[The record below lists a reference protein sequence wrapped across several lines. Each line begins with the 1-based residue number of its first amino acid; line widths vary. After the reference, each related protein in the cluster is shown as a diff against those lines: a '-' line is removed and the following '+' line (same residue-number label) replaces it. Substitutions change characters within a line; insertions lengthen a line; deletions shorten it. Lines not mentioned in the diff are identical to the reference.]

1 MILTREQVPSGINRA
16 LSIAGAA
23 VSVGIGIGSLGYM
36 SGYGVSK
43 LTGRSEDGA
52 IRSGLIGAAALG
64 LTGAVAGGVGK
75 YREKDAIK
83 RRNEMVDPANAFLET
98 VQRNPKAYMMSFLG
112 AAEKNYLA
120 YTKITGQTLP
130 DEIYKYIKILPK
142 LVSQLDRKVKNRK
155 MTGGDLVVFWQSVV
169 PKPIVPEIHKK
180 GSIKLLQINIL
191 DRDSLLSYGSSNGT
205 VSSSDGYPITW
216 NPTAKNNTPWGYHG
230 KSSNPSLRD
239 VILEETDDFIQSYP
253 MTIRKV
259 SPETE
264 AYHIANVTELCQ
276 EFTAFIASNL

>member
-16 LSIAGAA
+16 LDVAGAA
-23 VSVGIGIGSLGYM
+23 VSLGIGLTGLGYLA
-36 SGYGVSK
+36 GYGVSK
-43 LTGRSEDGA
+43 LTGKSEIEA
-52 IRSGLIGAAALG
+52 ISNGITGLAALG
-64 LTGAVAGGVGK
+64 LTGAVAGGVIK

-83 RRNEMVDPANAFLET
+83 RRNAMVDPANAFLET

-112 AAEKNYLA
+112 EAEKNYLA
-120 YTKITGQTLP
+120 YTKITGQALP
-130 DEIYKYIKILPK
+130 DEVYKYIKSLPK
-142 LVSQLDRKVKNRK
+142 LVSQIDRKVKNRG

-191 DRDSLLSYGSSNGT
+191 DRDSLLLYGSSHGT
-205 VSSSDGYPITW
+205 VKSSNGYPITW

-230 KSSNPSLRD
+230 SSSNPSLRD
-239 VILEETDDFIQSYP
+239 IILEETNDFIQYYP

-259 SPETE
+259 SPEVE
-264 AYHIANVTELCQ
+264 AYHIANVQELCQ